1 MRDVLIAIVQ
11 TIPTALSAFAAIVRW
26 GEDDEERMAKL
37 EETVGGLQSQLQ
49 QVMDLIQEARHKE
62 GT

>member
-37 EETVGGLQSQLQ
+37 EETVGGLQSQLTEVQ
-49 QVMDLIQEARHKE
+49 ALIHEARLKK
-62 GT
+62 GN